1 MVIGEFCSGAGGH
14 VTLGLSRAAPA
25 YWLYEMAH
33 AAIRPARAFV
43 DVSRLLFEN
52 SANPLAESPF
62 GKSLLAAGEL
72 FERTTRRFAKPEWN
86 INSTIVDGDVVPVQ
100 ISCLWERPFC
110 RLLHFRRAV
119 EYSRLTVDPCL
130 LIVAPMS
137 GHYPTLLRGTV
148 QAFLPS
154 HDVYITEWVD
164 ARAVPLIEGC
174 FDLDDYI
181 DYVIDMLHL
190 FNGDVHVLAVCQAAV
205 PVLAA
210 VALMDADDHP
220 DIPRSMTLMGGP
232 IDTRINPSVIN
243 KLAERRGI
251 DWFRQNVIT
260 RVPFPNPGALREVY
274 PGFLQ
279 LYGFMVMNLSRHM
292 EEHFKLFQHLIH
304 GDGDSAQRHRDF
316 YDEYLAVA
324 DLCAEFYLQTCDT
337 VFIRHALPKGEM
349 THRSRPVDPAQ
360 IRHVALMTIE
370 GEHDDICGVGQ
381 TSAALRLCANLP
393 ASHKKHWLQLGV
405 GHYGV
410 FNGARFR
417 AEIVPRVRDFIL
429 ENDHG

>member
-1 MVIGEFCSGAGGH
+1 
-14 VTLGLSRAAPA
+14 
-25 YWLYEMAH
+25 
-33 AAIRPARAFV
+33 
-43 DVSRLLFEN
+43 
-52 SANPLAESPF
+52 
-62 GKSLLAAGEL
+62 
-72 FERTTRRFAKPEWN
+72 
-86 INSTIVDGDVVPVQ
+86 
-100 ISCLWERPFC
+100 
-110 RLLHFRRAV
+110 
-119 EYSRLTVDPCL
+119 
-130 LIVAPMS
+130 MS

-154 HDVYITEWVD
+154 HDVYITEWID
-164 ARAVPLIEGC
+164 ARSVPLIEGC

-181 DYVIDMLHL
+181 DYIIDMLHL

-210 VALMDADDHP
+210 VALMDADDYP

-232 IDTRINPSVIN
+232 IDTRINPSVVN

-316 YDEYLAVA
+316 YDEYLAVV

-349 THRSRPVDPAQ
+349 THRSCPVDPAQ

-381 TSAALRLCANLP
+381 TSAALQLCANLP